1 LAPNEPFFN
10 DFFTKLAGTKMLQ
23 EQIEN
28 GLSAED
34 IKTTWQEDLA
44 AFRQIRQKYL
54 LYED

>member
-34 IKTTWQEDLA
+34 IKATWQEDLA
-44 AFRQIRQKYL
+44 AFRQTRQKYL